1 MRASLGVVDAVF
13 LDTFHP
19 GDCVGKTDSLIN
31 PLTKRGEDDQSS
43 LSWRYMTRNDMPDAR
58 DGRQPK
64 VPGPRDDTSDDPD
77 EWAVVAREVTVVS
90 TR

>member
-1 MRASLGVVDAVF
+1 
-13 LDTFHP
+13 
-19 GDCVGKTDSLIN
+19 
-31 PLTKRGEDDQSS
+31 
-43 LSWRYMTRNDMPDAR
+43 MPDAR